1 MTSSIL
7 FSLLHAPN
15 TRLMVLT
22 LLFGLLC
29 SVLFIRNRNIFTL
42 GVVHGVTQQTLRVLL
57 ASFLVSG
64 ISSKDIGRY
73 DYNLKVGPRGGDPG
87 FIADLDYKEGPLIV
101 NLSELISVP
110 IRVINNSNARWDSD
124 DRNHPA
130 FISYHLIDSKGD
142 IVSYDNTLTPFEK
155 PIEPGEAATVN
166 LIVSVPA
173 NRGDYY
179 AEVDI
184 LKREVSG
191 AKITTWFSYR
201 GSKTLRISLSAH

>member
-1 MTSSIL
+1 
-7 FSLLHAPN
+7 
-15 TRLMVLT
+15 MVLT
-22 LLFGLLC
+22 LIFGALC

-42 GVVHGVTQQTLRVLL
+42 GIAHGVTQQTVRVLF
-57 ASFLVSG
+57 ASFIVSHG
-64 ISSKDIGRY
+64 NVGRY

-87 FIADLDYKEGPLIV
+87 FIADLDYKGGPLKV
-101 NLSELISVP
+101 NSSELIFVP

-142 IVSYDNTLTPFEK
+142 MLSYDNTLTPFEK
-155 PIEPGEAATVN
+155 PIEPGEEATVN
-166 LIVSVPA
+166 LIVSAPV

-184 LKREVSG
+184 LKREASG

-201 GSKTLRISLSAH
+201 GSKTLLIPLSAH